1 MWRRLGNVISSSS
14 RTAPP
19 TAVVWD
25 PKLLGYKFT
34 DDHPMSPVRL
44 ELTERLCR
52 ELGVLGAPNVSL
64 AAPEVADDQA
74 LSAVHDADYI
84 TAVRAA
90 SDHGISSEAHGLG
103 TEDNPL
109 FADMHLSAA
118 RIAGGSLQ
126 LAEALRTGQAVRGV
140 NFAGGMHHAAR
151 TRASGFCIYND
162 VALAIQHLLDHGARR
177 VLYVDVDAHHGDGTQ
192 NIFYTDPR
200 VMTVSLHQTGAT
212 LFPGSGY
219 PNEIGEGEA
228 EGTAVNLAVP
238 AGTGDAGFLR
248 AFHAVVPQLVAAF
261 APEVIVSQHG
271 CDSHLNDPLSDL
283 RLSVEGQRQLALD
296 VALLADEHCEGRW
309 IATGGGGYSV
319 YDVVPRSWSHLTA
332 VAAGAPIPLRTPT
345 PGAWLDYVKNTYGV
359 DAPARMHDDAELW
372 WRSWELGFDP
382 EDAIDRSVVQTRKE
396 IFPLW
401 GLDPWFD

>member
-1 MWRRLGNVISSSS
+1 MIPSSSP
-14 RTAPP
+14 TAPP

-25 PKLLGYKFT
+25 TTLLGYKFT

-44 ELTERLCR
+44 ELTERLSR
-52 ELGVLGAPNVSL
+52 DLGVLDAPNVTLTS
-64 AAPEVADDQA
+64 PEVADDQA
-74 LSAVHDADYI
+74 LAAVHEPAYI
-84 TAVRAA
+84 AAVRAA
-90 SDHGISSEAHGLG
+90 SEHGTTSQAHGLG
-103 TEDNPL
+103 TEDNPV
-109 FADMHLSAA
+109 FADMHHSAA
-118 RIAGGSLQ
+118 RIAGGTLQ
-126 LAEALRTGQAVRGV
+126 LADALRTGRAVRGV

-151 TRASGFCIYND
+151 AKASGFCIYND
-162 VALAIQHLLDHGARR
+162 AALAIQHLLDHGARR

-192 NIFYTDPR
+192 NIFYADPR
-200 VMTVSLHQTGAT
+200 VMTVSLHQTGIT

-238 AGTGDAGFLR
+238 GGTGDAGFLR
-248 AFHAVVPQLVAAF
+248 AFHAVVPQLAAAF
-261 APEVIVSQHG
+261 APEVIISQHG

-296 VALLADEHCEGRW
+296 VAYLADEHCESRW
-309 IATGGGGYSV
+309 IASGGGGYSI
-319 YDVVPRSWSHLTA
+319 YDVVPRAWSHLTA
-332 VAAGAPIPLRTPT
+332 IAAGAPIPLRTPT
-345 PGAWLDYVKNTYGV
+345 PGTWLEYVKNTYGV
-359 DAPARMHDDAELW
+359 DAPRLMHDETELW

-382 EDAIDRSVVQTRKE
+382 EDAIDRSVVQTRRE